1 MNEKFYGTAGM
12 NIGDCGCE
20 GGQRN
25 GAGRTDTADCG
36 CGIYSGRNADP
47 AMRYGTPGQSGRV
60 KLLKKIQEYN
70 FMMIEAALYLNNQ
83 PCCEAAQEAFSKYR
97 ELYLETLAE
106 YEECY
111 GPLTYNG
118 ANVRRDGWK
127 WVNTPWP
134 WEVEDC

>member
-1 MNEKFYGTAGM
+1 MNEKFYGNAGV
-12 NIGDCGCE
+12 NAGGCGCDDGRSHRGRHENDCGCE
-20 GGQRN
+20 
-25 GAGRTDTADCG
+25 ADTASH
-36 CGIYSGRNADP
+36 YNAPGR
-47 AMRYGTPGQSGRV
+47 PGRA

-83 PCCEAAQEAFSKYR
+83 PCCEAAQEDFCKYR
-97 ELYLETLAE
+97 KLYLETLAE

-118 ANVRRDGWK
+118 ADVKRDGWK
-127 WVNTPWP
+127 WVDSPWP

>member
-1 MNEKFYGTAGM
+1 MNERFMNRTAGV
-12 NIGDCGCE
+12 NADGCGCETGRRSTGGQGNDCGCE
-20 GGQRN
+20 M
-25 GAGRTDTADCG
+25 
-36 CGIYSGRNADP
+36 YSGRNAEP
-47 AMRYGTPGQSGRV
+47 SMRYGTPGQPGRA

-83 PCCEAAQEAFSKYR
+83 PCCEAAQEAFCKYR